1 MRRAIVCV
9 GLVLCVL
16 ASPVFARAQQ
26 LTPGNPNAPAATLLL
41 PYFEVDLSNAQGQ
54 NTLFT
59 VNNASATA
67 ILAHVTVWS
76 DLGVPVFAFNVYLTG
91 YDAQPFDMR
100 QILVQGTVPTTASA
114 GQDPGDTRSPKGPLS
129 QDINFASCTGQLP
142 PPSAAPLYTDYL
154 KVALTGGPSTFHN
167 GLCVARNLGT
177 PNTARGYVTVDT
189 VNNCTLRMPGD
200 IGYFFPGGS
209 GDATNQNTLWGDY
222 VYINPSLDEASGDA
236 LVHVQANATDPQTSV
251 VGQYTFYGRFSNYSA
266 TDNREPL
273 STLFAARFV
282 APKNFKTVPKA
293 RRKALL
299 PPSTELIVWR
309 DPKMPTIPF
318 VCSGK
323 PAWYP
328 LNQEQVRAMDE
339 QEHQEVLSFSPS
351 SLPFPA
357 VTQRVTVGSS
367 ALPITTASGWIYL
380 NLNTTVAG
388 VPNPAEDPAASQGW
402 VSVLQR
408 VQQGPNGGRYDVGFR
423 AIRLDSAENPTHTT
437 IP

>member
-16 ASPVFARAQQ
+16 ASPVLARAQQ
-26 LTPGNPNAPAATLLL
+26 LTPGNPNSPAATLLL

-100 QILVQGTVPTTASA
+100 QILVQGTVPITASA
-114 GQDPGDTRSPKGPLS
+114 GQDPGDTRSPKGILS

-167 GLCVARNLGT
+167 GLCVARNLNT
-177 PNTARGYVTVDT
+177 PNIARGYVTVDT

-200 IGYFFPGGS
+200 IGYLQADVTF
-209 GDATNQNTLWGDY
+209 QNTLWGDY
-222 VYINPSLDEASGDA
+222 MYINPSLDEASGDA
-236 LVHVQANATDPQTSV
+236 LVHIQSSFNDPEVITP
-251 VGQYTFYGRFSNYSA
+251 GQYTFYGGL
-266 TDNREPL
+266 DNFTAIDRRAPL
-273 STLFAARFV
+273 STHFAARFV

-293 RRKALL
+293 RRKPLL

-309 DPKMPTIPF
+309 DPKMPTNPF

-323 PAWYP
+323 PSWYP

-339 QEHQEVLSFSPS
+339 QERQETLTFSPT

-367 ALPITTASGWIYL
+367 TLPITTASGWIYL

-388 VPNPAEDPAASQGW
+388 APGPPEDPAASQGW